1 MTQIW
6 MFLKVVNLLDSIK
19 KAINSIIIIRRQIRI
34 IMSIYKESSS
44 MAFCLALELWME
56 QTQMKIRNL
65 LVRIRRNIKALEIVW
80 TYWRNFGT
88 IFTIGWRIVTN
99 QKTPLRRK
107 KYIVKKYTK
116 HNLLKTQL
124 PTKYMNLQGI
134 TIVEILILCSQTN
147 KW

>member
-107 KYIVKKYTK
+107 KYIIKKYTK
-116 HNLLKTQL
+116 HNLLKTRL

>member
-107 KYIVKKYTK
+107 KYIIKKYTK

>member
-19 KAINSIIIIRRQIRI
+19 KAINSIIIRRQIRI

-44 MAFCLALELWME
+44 MAFCLALELLME

-99 QKTPLRRK
+99 QKTPLLRK
-107 KYIVKKYTK
+107 KYIIKKYTK